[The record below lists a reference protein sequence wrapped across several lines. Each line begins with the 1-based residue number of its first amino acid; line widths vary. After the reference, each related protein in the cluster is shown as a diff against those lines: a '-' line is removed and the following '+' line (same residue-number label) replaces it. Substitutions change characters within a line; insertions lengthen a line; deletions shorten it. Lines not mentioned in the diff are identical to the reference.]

1 MSTNDDTR
9 TLGLQLPLPML
20 DADPAPGPVAV
31 PDLDP
36 RADART
42 DDERT
47 DDERTD
53 DEHGDAGWRLDEH
66 TRQVGRRG
74 IAEAR
79 ARLRAGSG
87 RAA

>member
-9 TLGLQLPLPML
+9 TLGLQLPLPLL
-20 DADPAPGPVAV
+20 DTDPAPGPMAV

-36 RADART
+36 DAAEPTADR
-42 DDERT
+42 DD
-47 DDERTD
+47 DVS
-53 DEHGDAGWRLDEH
+53 WRLDEH

>member
-1 MSTNDDTR
+1 MSTNHDTR
-9 TLGLQLPLPML
+9 TLGLQLPLPLL
-20 DADPAPGPVAV
+20 DAEPPPGPVAV
-31 PDLDP
+31 PDPAPGPGGGD
-36 RADART
+36 RGDDGGT
-42 DDERT
+42 DSN
-47 DDERTD
+47 
-53 DEHGDAGWRLDEH
+53 WRLDEH

>member
-9 TLGLQLPLPML
+9 TLGLQLPLPLL

-36 RADART
+36 DATART
-42 DDERT
+42 DDGG
-47 DDERTD
+47 
-53 DEHGDAGWRLDEH
+53 GDPGWRLDEH

>member
-47 DDERTD
+47 DDER
-53 DEHGDAGWRLDEH
+53 GDAGWRLDEH

>member
-1 MSTNDDTR
+1 MRTTDDPR
-9 TLGLQLPLPML
+9 TFGLQLPLPL
-20 DADPAPGPVAV
+20 AEVVPAPAPVAV

-36 RADART
+36 EAVDAAGPG
-42 DDERT
+42 D
-47 DDERTD
+47 
-53 DEHGDAGWRLDEH
+53 GDAPWRIDEH

-79 ARLRAGSG
+79 ARLRSRAG

>member
-9 TLGLQLPLPML
+9 TLGLQLPLPLL
-20 DADPAPGPVAV
+20 DAVPAPGPVAV

-36 RADART
+36 NA
-42 DDERT
+42 DERT
-47 DDERTD
+47 DDERS
-53 DEHGDAGWRLDEH
+53 DASWRLDEH

>member
-9 TLGLQLPLPML
+9 TLGLQLPLPLL

-36 RADART
+36 DAVDRT
-42 DDERT
+42 DDR
-47 DDERTD
+47 DDEVS
-53 DEHGDAGWRLDEH
+53 WRLDEH

>member
-9 TLGLQLPLPML
+9 TLGLQLPLPLL
-20 DADPAPGPVAV
+20 DDDPAPGPVAV

-36 RADART
+36 DAVDRT
-42 DDERT
+42 
-47 DDERTD
+47 
-53 DEHGDAGWRLDEH
+53 GDGDNDVSWRLDEH

>member
-1 MSTNDDTR
+1 MSTNDDIR
-9 TLGLQLPLPML
+9 TLGLQLPLPLL

-31 PDLDP
+31 PDLGPNDVERP
-36 RADART
+36 GERAD
-42 DDERT
+42 DVS
-47 DDERTD
+47 
-53 DEHGDAGWRLDEH
+53 WRLDEH

-79 ARLRAGSG
+79 ARLRTGSG

>member
-9 TLGLQLPLPML
+9 TLGLQLPLPLL

-36 RADART
+36 DAVDRAVDGQDA
-42 DDERT
+42 DP
-47 DDERTD
+47 
-53 DEHGDAGWRLDEH
+53 GWRLDEH

-79 ARLRAGSG
+79 ARLRASSG

>member
-1 MSTNDDTR
+1 MSTNDDIR
-9 TLGLQLPLPML
+9 TLGLQLPLPLL
-20 DADPAPGPVAV
+20 DAEPAPGPGPVAV

-36 RADART
+36 DGGERTGDRAD
-42 DDERT
+42 EVS
-47 DDERTD
+47 
-53 DEHGDAGWRLDEH
+53 WRLDEH

-79 ARLRAGSG
+79 ARLRTGSG